1 MVSMRVR
8 NLKNLPVFCNATAQ
22 VVGRVERGVIG
33 DDLMLAYVVVE
44 LPEGEMKLI
53 LPLDITLTNEALII
67 EDVEGMK
74 SYLYGEE
81 LSIYSKKIGDR
92 IYDLQGKELGIVSDF
107 VITGDLK
114 VQAVEVSGGLLQDL
128 LNGRNCIPINKLAWK
143 SIYSGIAGQEG
154 DWFQ

>member
-22 VVGRVERGVIG
+22 VIGRVERGVIG
-33 DDLMLAYVVVE
+33 DDFTLAYVIVE
-44 LPEGEMKLI
+44 LAEGEMKLI
-53 LPLDITLTNEALII
+53 SPRDIKLSDEALVI
-67 EDVEGMK
+67 ESVDGMK

-92 IYDLQGKELGIVSDF
+92 IYDLQGQELGIVSDF

-114 VQAVEVSGGLLQDL
+114 AHAVEVSGGVLQDL
-128 LNGRNCIPINKLAWK
+128 LNGRNCIPVQEISWK
-143 SIYSGIAGQEG
+143 SIYTGVADQEG
-154 DWFQ
+154 SKL

>member
-22 VVGRVERGVIG
+22 VIGRVERGVIG
-33 DDLMLAYVVVE
+33 DDFTLAYVIVE
-44 LPEGEMKLI
+44 LAEGEMKLI
-53 LPLDITLTNEALII
+53 SPRDIKLSDEALVI
-67 EDVEGMK
+67 ESVDGMK

-92 IYDLQGKELGIVSDF
+92 IYDLQGQELGIVSDF

-114 VQAVEVSGGLLQDL
+114 VHAVEVSGGVLQDL
-128 LNGRNCIPINKLAWK
+128 LNGRNCIPVQEISWK
-143 SIYSGIAGQEG
+143 SIYTGVADQEG
-154 DWFQ
+154 SKL